1 MIPGI
6 TGPDGEVHQYKPHNP
21 GRSERFYV
29 NADVSDE
36 HLVDVLEFL
45 EFCYFSEDKDVAPTL
60 VFGEKGVD
68 WKWDDNGEDP
78 VVINVLSNNERGV
91 DVFSRNMVFGDPYR
105 WTLMEEP
112 FHSGVEYYI
121 EDFGGIWNKMQRY
134 TYKADVA
141 NETEASSISAEYGA
155 DWEALRKE
163 YYLNVIMVRSL
174 EEGWDIYRF
183 P

>member
-1 MIPGI
+1 
-6 TGPDGEVHQYKPHNP
+6 
-21 GRSERFYV
+21 
-29 NADVSDE
+29 
-36 HLVDVLEFL
+36 
-45 EFCYFSEDKDVAPTL
+45 
-60 VFGEKGVD
+60 
-68 WKWDDNGEDP
+68 
-78 VVINVLSNNERGV
+78 
-91 DVFSRNMVFGDPYR
+91 VFSRNMVFGDPYR

-163 YYLNVIMVRSL
+163 YYLNVIMGNEDL
-174 EEGWDIYRF
+174 EEGWDTYIDSLNALEYQDYCEELNKVDSIEEILNSID
-183 P
+183 